1 MSTLWRYFVKQE
13 QHVIVT
19 NSVSLMI
26 SHQTPDAMNI
36 VFLVNRGLPVVI
48 FRNIFQLLKDAPLL
62 SEFG

>member
-26 SHQTPDAMNI
+26 AHQTPDAMNI

-48 FRNIFQLLKDAPLL
+48 FIYI
-62 SEFG
+62 